1 MKSEFEKISENLKME
16 LGQFEEKRVEEFK
29 NKLIQYLETLLES
42 QQTVSWFCCLITT
55 NSWYH

>member
-42 QQTVSWFCCLITT
+42 QQTVS
-55 NSWYH
+55 